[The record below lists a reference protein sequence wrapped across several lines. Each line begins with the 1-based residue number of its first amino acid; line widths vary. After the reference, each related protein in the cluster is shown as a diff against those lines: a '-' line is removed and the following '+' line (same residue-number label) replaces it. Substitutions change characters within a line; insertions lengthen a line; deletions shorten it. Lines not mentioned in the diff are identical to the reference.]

1 MPKKIVDAA
10 AAEPAAKKTVTRRR
24 TKKTEATQPIEL
36 SWDHVATRAYY
47 IHLEAGGD
55 PVENWVRAERELI
68 SA

>member
-1 MPKKIVDAA
+1 MPKKTVDTA

-24 TKKTEATQPIEL
+24 TKRMEATQPIEL

-55 PVENWVRAERELI
+55 PVENWMRAERELI